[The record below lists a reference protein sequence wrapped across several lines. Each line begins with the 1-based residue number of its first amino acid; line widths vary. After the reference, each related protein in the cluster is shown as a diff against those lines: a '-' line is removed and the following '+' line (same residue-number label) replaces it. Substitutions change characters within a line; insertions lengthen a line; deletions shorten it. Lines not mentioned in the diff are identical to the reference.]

1 MEPEKRLEPQEMSEK
16 KASESMGEIIPAVLR
31 MLGLEGR
38 MDEGRLVRE
47 WPLIV
52 GELLASKSCPLV
64 IREGVLTVE
73 VRDNSWMQ
81 EIRFHQKRIIE
92 KINDRF
98 PDLGVNAIRLRME
111 RVRDG
116 D

>member
-1 MEPEKRLEPQEMSEK
+1 MSAK
-16 KASESMGEIIPAVLR
+16 KGPGSIADIIPAVMR
-31 MLGLEGR
+31 ILGLESR
-38 MDEGRLVRE
+38 MDEGRLVRD

-52 GELLASKSCPLV
+52 GDLLASKSCPLDL
-64 IREGVLTVE
+64 RKGVLTVE

-81 EIRFHQKRIIE
+81 EIRFHQSRIIE

-98 PDLGVNAIRLRME
+98 PDLGVASIRLRME

-116 D
+116 E